1 MTDINTFYDKKSIAK
16 NLIWLALLCIL
27 CKTTKG
33 IAFAVLIPIALA
45 FVMQARNTALLFVI
59 FLSAAAMT
67 INPFFMPHTMVFA
80 VSQKVLMLMASVFLS
95 LQIFGRRHSGLITPL
110 LSLVPYLVYMAVV
123 SQSGW
128 SPVISNL
135 KLVLF
140 TMIYF
145 AFYGCAVRVIEDRS
159 DERKVRAMILTLAV
173 FYILGSFVLLLAFP
187 GISYMSPDEIL
198 ENPGAISLFM
208 GATNHSQALGPT
220 MAMFSVILFA
230 DLMFSIQK
238 PDRLYV
244 ALLLL
249 VPLLIYKTSSRTA
262 MGSYVAGMAFV
273 TFFAMRSR
281 GIIKTRWRLA
291 VTNFM
296 LMAAVFG
303 AISISVVPPLRDKA
317 TRFLVKNYSG
327 ETVVSKETILASRTA
342 VLEGTLANWRRS
354 PVIGNG
360 FQVSDRM
367 QGVKVDS
374 IRDMLTAPVE
384 KSTWTYAILEEG
396 GVIGMVLFSVFLLTA
411 LGQMV
416 RRQAYIGASML
427 FTFVMVNFG
436 EFGMFSMSAEGGL
449 FWCMVFVGVILDYK
463 RYIAIRQRE
472 EQAAFERS
480 MQFGEPVMFGPP
492 A

>member
-1 MTDINTFYDKKSIAK
+1 MALEFYDKKA
-16 NLIWLALLCIL
+16 LVHGLLWLVALFVTCKFTKGVAFALL
-27 CKTTKG
+27 
-33 IAFAVLIPIALA
+33 IPVALV

-59 FLSAAAMT
+59 FFSAAAMT
-67 INPFFMPHTMVFA
+67 MNGFFMPHTVEFV

-110 LSLVPYLVYMAVV
+110 LSLVPYLMYMALV

-159 DERKVRAMILTLAV
+159 DERKVRTMVLVLAI
-173 FYILGSFVLLLAFP
+173 FYIFGSLALLAFP
-187 GISYMSPDEIL
+187 GISYMSPDEML
-198 ENPGAISLFM
+198 NNPGAISLFK

-220 MAMFSVILFA
+220 VAMFSVILFA

-249 VPLLIYKTSSRTA
+249 APFLIYKTSSRTA

-303 AISISVVPPLRDKA
+303 AISISVIPSLRDKA

-327 ETVVSKETILASRTA
+327 ETFVSKETILASRTS
-342 VLEGTLANWRRS
+342 VLEGMLTNWRRS

-367 QGVKVDS
+367 KGVQVDS

-396 GVIGMVLFSVFLLTA
+396 GVIGMVLFSVFLLTS
-411 LGQMV
+411 LGLMV
-416 RRQAYIGASML
+416 KRQAYIGASML
-427 FTFVMVNFG
+427 FTFIMVNFG
-436 EFGMFSMSAEGGL
+436 EFGIFAMSAGGGL
-449 FWCMVFVGVILDYK
+449 FWCMGFVGVILGYK
-463 RYIAIRQRE
+463 RYVAIRQRE

-480 MQFGEPVMFGPP
+480 MLLGEPVMFGPP
-492 A
+492 V